1 MTEIY
6 YKESKEFGF
15 ENCNAQPLE
24 KQGLRGITAQD
35 FLSLDFFYIIII
47 NILTIELVFVLSVS
61 FYKLCKDTFCSTA
74 QTDGQR
80 PNEPKTMNLLERG
93 FEIERSMSQE
103 NTNHNRLFI
112 SGMNKTNNMSKKSSP
127 RSSPRKICSYIFLLD
142 LYKNYSSLLHSHCS
156 GFSDDPFC
164 KGVHPFYIS
173 FLSFI
178 LTLHVQIILLIFL
191 ILVPSAHS

>member
-80 PNEPKTMNLLERG
+80 PNEPKTMNLLESG

-142 LYKNYSSLLHSHCS
+142 LYRNYSSWLHSD
-156 GFSDDPFC
+156 FSWF
-164 KGVHPFYIS
+164 F
-173 FLSFI
+173 
-178 LTLHVQIILLIFL
+178 
-191 ILVPSAHS
+191 